1 MKKINYYIS
10 GLILIFIMA
19 YTQSCEKQ
27 LLSPV
32 PESDLTDVN
41 AFNTAKGVDLA
52 LLGAYNVLQD
62 MTNHNYEIMEMPSGD
77 MYGSLFSGIPG
88 ISEIALLTT
97 SPDNPRINS
106 FWKTCYNGIFR
117 VNTVL
122 DKIDIPT
129 DYSGSQK
136 DQLIGEAK
144 FLRGMFYFDLV
155 RIFGGV
161 PIVTTVLSIEES
173 KTIGR
178 STEQEVYAQIVS
190 DLKDAVNSLPS
201 ASKIAWGR
209 ASKGAAVALLA
220 KVYVYME
227 DWNNAKTYLDEL
239 FSSEF
244 SYSLVPNYG
253 DLFKIATE
261 KNSEAI
267 YSMPYV
273 EGTNGSILA
282 TSYAPLQGIFGI
294 VSNGNSDNYGTPSW
308 NLRKDFLDDDTRLPV
323 TIQEYFRPYT
333 SQPGDPLKWWPYIN
347 KYMVP
352 GLPSSS
358 GLDVPILRLAD
369 MILLYS
375 ETLYNLDKPD
385 LALGELNKVRQRAF
399 KNSSHNY
406 TLSDIST
413 KETFYDKLLLER
425 HLELAAENNRWFD
438 LVRTDRFVAELGNG
452 FLGSYSSPSGDNAN
466 LIPMKAKPYNRVFPI
481 PNEQIQLSNPGV
493 LTQNEGYN

>member
-10 GLILIFIMA
+10 TLILIFLMG
-19 YTQSCEKQ
+19 YTVSCQKE
-27 LLSPV
+27 LLTPV
-32 PESDLTDVN
+32 PESVLTDAN
-41 AFNTAKGVDLA
+41 AFNTAKGMDLA
-52 LLGAYNVLQD
+52 VLGSYNVLQS
-62 MTNHNYEIMEMPSGD
+62 MANTNYELMEMPSGD
-77 MYGSLFSGIPG
+77 MYGSLFSGTPG

-122 DKIDIPT
+122 DRIDIPT

-136 DQLIGEAK
+136 AQFIGEAK
-144 FLRGMFYFDLV
+144 FLRGLFYFDLV

-173 KTIGR
+173 KIIGR
-178 STEQEVYAQIVS
+178 STEKEVYAQIVN
-190 DLKDAVNSLPS
+190 DLKDAANSLPAS
-201 ASKIAWGR
+201 SKIAWGR

-220 KVYVYME
+220 KVHVYLK
-227 DWNNAKTYLDEL
+227 DWNNAKTYFESL

-244 SYSLVPNYG
+244 SYSLVSNYG
-253 DLFKIATE
+253 DLFQIATE
-261 KNSEAI
+261 KNSEVI

-273 EGTNGSILA
+273 EGTNGSFLA
-282 TSYAPLQGIFGI
+282 TAFAPLQGIFG
-294 VSNGNSDNYGTPSW
+294 VVTNGQSDNYGTPSW
-308 NLRKDFLDDDTRLPV
+308 NLRKDFIDGDSRLPV
-323 TIQEYFRPYT
+323 TIQEYYRPYT
-333 SQPGDPLKWWPYIN
+333 SKPTDPLKWWPYIN

-385 LALGELNKVRQRAF
+385 LALGELNSVRQRAF

-406 TLSDIST
+406 TLSDISS
-413 KETFYDKLLLER
+413 KQTFYDKLLLER

-452 FLGSYSSPSGDNAN
+452 FLGSYSSPSGDNTN
-466 LIPMKAKPYNRVFPI
+466 LIPMYAKPFNRVFPI

-493 LTQNEGYN
+493 LTQNEGY